1 MTCDQRIMTLTVATA
16 CILGASLL
24 SSGCRRTPAAAE
36 EEIRPAPVKV
46 AKARALAIG
55 QWTELLGT
63 TQPLPDHIARIS
75 APFEGRVATVLKD
88 EKGNPVHE
96 GQSVKAGMILA
107 QLDIRLL
114 QDNRDATQA
123 TLKQLDEEKK
133 QADLAVEQADLEIK
147 RLQEMK
153 QLDPKLVRP
162 FDMSKA
168 QLAVQDAQSKQ
179 RGVVAKQEAGRAN
192 VKLLNDQIGLS
203 TLRAPIDGRLGM
215 VQVVPGQSLAI
226 GAAVA
231 EVVDLSEVDALCY
244 VPPYIATKLAEG
256 MPARVKS
263 PAESPS
269 DYSGA
274 GKIVYIAAQAS
285 AETGNYAVKV
295 RFPNPD
301 LRLRGNAVLAV
312 EVQTQPEKERLT
324 IQDTALM
331 EDQDPPGVIVFQD
344 LKVEKT
350 KEGKEEKRGKAR
362 LLKAIIGVRDR
373 NWRVVEIIGLEDPET
388 KESIPLKDTLFVIEG
403 GHGLQTGDVVKIQE
417 EED

>member
-1 MTCDQRIMTLTVATA
+1 MSDEKRLLTAATL
-16 CILGASLL
+16 CLLGAALL
-24 SSGCRRTPAAAE
+24 SSGCRRSQAAAE

-75 APFEGRVATVLKD
+75 APFEGRIASVLKD

-96 GQSVKAGMILA
+96 GQAVKAGMVLA
-107 QLDIRLL
+107 QLDIRLI
-114 QDNRDATQA
+114 QDNRDAAQA
-123 TLKQLDEEKK
+123 ALRQLDEEKK
-133 QADLAVEQADLEIK
+133 QADIAAEQADLEIK

-153 QLDPKLVRP
+153 QLDQKLVRP

-168 QLAVQDAQSKQ
+168 QLALQDAQSKQ
-179 RGVVAKQEAGRAN
+179 RGVVAKQEAGNAS
-192 VKLLNDQIGLS
+192 VKLLNDQIALS
-203 TLRAPIDGRLGM
+203 TLHSPIDGRLGM

-226 GAAVA
+226 GAAIA
-231 EVVDLSEVDALCY
+231 EVVDLSEVDVLCY
-244 VPPYIATKLAEG
+244 VPPYISKQLKEG

-263 PAESPS
+263 PAEGPS
-269 DYSGA
+269 DYSGT
-274 GKIVYIAAQAS
+274 GKIIYIALQAS
-285 AETGNYAVKV
+285 PETGNFAVKV

-301 LRLRGNAVLAV
+301 LRLRANTVLAV

-362 LLKAIIGVRDR
+362 LLKAIVGVRDR
-373 NWRVVEIIGLEDPET
+373 SWRVVEILGLEDPET
-388 KESIPLKDTLFVIEG
+388 KESIPLKDALFVIEG
-403 GHGLQTGDVVKIQE
+403 HHGLETGDVVKVLE